1 MSTVKVETTQEVEI
15 ISYKGFDKNFRCRGY
30 QFEVGKTYTH
40 DGPVVACES
49 GFHSC
54 EHPLDVF
61 AYYSP
66 AAGSRFAMVKAS
78 GEISRHGEDTK
89 IASASMTIE
98 AEIGIHELV
107 ARAVDWVMVR
117 CTKEGEVAIG
127 FRGAA
132 SATGYSG
139 AASATGDSGAA
150 SATGDSGAASATG
163 FRGAASATGKS
174 SVACALGRFGRTMA
188 AEGCAIFLVY
198 RDTDM
203 NIVHA
208 RASKVGENG
217 IKSGIW
223 YSLDENGEFF
233 EVTS

>member
-117 CTKEGEVAIG
+117 CTKEGEVATGYRGAASATG

-132 SATGYSG
+132 SATGDRG

-150 SATGDSGAASATG
+150 SATG
-163 FRGAASATGKS
+163 KS
-174 SVACALGRFGRTMA
+174 SVACASGWNGKAMA
-188 AEGCAIFLVY
+188 ADGCAIFLVY
-198 RDTDM
+198 RDDDV

-208 RASKVGENG
+208 RASRVGDNG
-217 IKSGIW
+217 IKANVW
-223 YSLDENGEFF
+223 YSLDEHGEFV
-233 EVTS
+233 EA